1 MNQEI
6 LGGIVIA
13 MVAALV
19 GWGVSQLTTG
29 RKVSEA
35 LAEFKI
41 TMEHINNDHHRTK
54 DEMAALRLESNSRIL
69 SLETLV
75 EKVIDQSASLIKIV
89 ELQNALLQQ
98 KKNQ

>member
-13 MVAALV
+13 IVAALV

-35 LAEFKI
+35 LAEFRV
-41 TMEHINNDHHRTK
+41 TMEHASNDHHRTK
-54 DEMAALRLESNSRIL
+54 DEMAALRLESNGRIL
-69 SLETLV
+69 SLAELV
-75 EKVIDQSASLIKIV
+75 GKVIDQSAGLIKIV
-89 ELQNALLQQ
+89 EIQNALLLQ
-98 KKNQ
+98 KKNL